1 MKMPLQQARKAIEGT
16 IEDYT
21 GLRRG
26 PSTLTLMA
34 WFAAGAAVGSAV
46 MYLLDPEH
54 GEVRRTKIK
63 ESGVAWKNQ
72 ATKFAGEK
80 SRSWTDS
87 ARHLWSRVSGALP
100 GEGEQLADH
109 RDTPAESYL
118 H

>member
-1 MKMPLQQARKAIEGT
+1 MKMPLQQARKTIEGT

-46 MYLLDPEH
+46 MYLLDPDH
-54 GEVRRTKIK
+54 GEARRKQIK

-72 ATKFAGEK
+72 ATQFAGEK
-80 SRSWTDS
+80 TRGWKES
-87 ARHLWSRVSGALP
+87 AQHLWSRVSGALP
-100 GEGEQLADH
+100 GEGEKLADNK
-109 RDTPAESYL
+109 AESYL